1 MVDGHGPHY
10 HVKLVDKVVTEQ
22 IILVELP
29 SCTSHWLQPLD
40 GTVFFSL
47 KTKYNEA

>member
-1 MVDGHGPHY
+1 MVDGHESHC
-10 HVKLVDKVVTEQ
+10 HVKLVDKVVAEQ

-29 SCTSHWLQPLD
+29 SCTSHWLQLLD